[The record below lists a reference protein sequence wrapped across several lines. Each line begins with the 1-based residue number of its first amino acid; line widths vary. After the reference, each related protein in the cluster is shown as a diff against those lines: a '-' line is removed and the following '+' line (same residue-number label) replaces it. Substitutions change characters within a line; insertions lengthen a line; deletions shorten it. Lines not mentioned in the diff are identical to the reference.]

1 MGKNRKDEVF
11 GMLGKFESLFI
22 VHGKSLPGSLVFESL
37 NPFPGYYDH
46 QESDIKPVYL
56 YLALDREYSVFDIER
71 ANQAVKKSYDW
82 HFEAAKGKTDLF
94 DKHFDVVR
102 LRHLDS
108 FDQLIPIQKEFIKAG
123 IKLKMSSQ
131 AKLNNEKGF
140 IRLMKLFYISK
151 LAKGIYIDTSEDYH
165 AYLVLPRRLSQ
176 EEFEETTLKVKY
188 NWESTDFDAA
198 SGCFFIRGKLK
209 EMVRIYSKNLTL
221 EYLEE
226 LQKLYLLK
234 IRKLEIL

>member
-1 MGKNRKDEVF
+1 MGKNRKYEVY
-11 GMLGKFESLFI
+11 GMLGKFESLFVI
-22 VHGKSLPGSLVFESL
+22 QGKSLPGFLAFESL

-46 QESDIKPVYL
+46 QESDVKPVYL
-56 YLALDREYSVFDIER
+56 YIVLDREYNVFDIER
-71 ANQAVKKSYDW
+71 ANMAVKKTYDW
-82 HFEAAKGKTDLF
+82 RFEAAKGKIDLF

-108 FDQLIPIQKEFIKAG
+108 FDQLIPIQKEFQKAG
-123 IKLKMSSQ
+123 IRLKMSSLV
-131 AKLNNEKGF
+131 KINNEKSF

-151 LAKGIYIDTSEDYH
+151 LARGIYIDTTEDYH
-165 AYLVLPRRLSQ
+165 AYLVLPRKLTQ

-234 IRKLEIL
+234 IRKLEIV